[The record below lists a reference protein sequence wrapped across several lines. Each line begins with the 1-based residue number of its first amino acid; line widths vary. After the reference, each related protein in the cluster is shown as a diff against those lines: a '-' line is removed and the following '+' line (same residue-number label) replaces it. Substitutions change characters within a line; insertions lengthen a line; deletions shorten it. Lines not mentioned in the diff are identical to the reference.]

1 MLRRIVRVVLAFTV
15 IPVLV
20 AHFSDPAET
29 SAFAQTSNVKLK
41 VRAALYDHD
50 LNLKAVPHLA
60 IELRNLD
67 APASASISIQTN
79 LDGNADAE
87 LPPGHYQLVAA
98 KPVEFQ
104 GKTYTWT
111 VDLHLTKPENSVE
124 LSNDNAT
131 ATDLSGGRG
140 AQVDQLA
147 DQFKRLKPSIVTIW
161 TAEGH
166 GTGFLVDP
174 LGLIITN
181 QHVVSDHTYL
191 AAQFDSS
198 HKITAEL
205 LSADKQRDVAVVR
218 VNLSAI
224 PEAVVAPIAQG
235 QGTLLEGERVFT
247 IGNPLDQEKVL
258 TSGIVSKVSDDAI
271 ISDININPGNS
282 GGPLFNSSG
291 MVVGIT
297 TYGIERNS
305 GPGLSGILP
314 ISVALESL
322 ADAKAKAASAP
333 IPSARLLP
341 VIPAAKYPPDGL
353 RALGTK
359 AWEKKVYY
367 FTAGEFEVEIVTPVT
382 AFSAAQEQATRAEKE
397 RDKRAKKAGA
407 TPAEAPQ
414 ASNIDAKYD
423 AVIRLHARPRLR
435 TAWMKSLGEGMV
447 TGGMAPNTMHFK
459 ADFLRMRLLCGTNV
473 IEPIVP
479 GRVPLTV
486 VGQNAYVRVN
496 DATYEGL
503 YTYPADAISPQ
514 CQQVTL
520 EIYSV
525 KDPDKP
531 VTHPLDGNA
540 VQQIW
545 NDFEPYRKVQS
556 AAK

>member
-1 MLRRIVRVVLAFTV
+1 MLRRIVRVVLAFTSIPIV
-15 IPVLV
+15 IFLSGAV
-20 AHFSDPAET
+20 AIRL
-29 SAFAQTSNVKLK
+29 FAQTPNVKLK
-41 VRAALYDHD
+41 VRAALYDRD
-50 LNLKAVPHLA
+50 LNLKPVPHLA

-67 APASASISIQTN
+67 NPAAAPLSIQTN
-79 LDGNADAE
+79 LDGFADTE
-87 LPPGHYQLVAA
+87 LTPGHYQLVAN
-98 KPVEFQ
+98 KPIEFQ
-104 GKTYTWT
+104 GKTYAWN
-111 VDLHLTKPENSVE
+111 VDLHLTKSENSIE

-131 ATDLSGGRG
+131 TTDLSGGRG

-174 LGLIITN
+174 AGLIITN

-205 LSADKQRDVAVVR
+205 LSSDKPKDVAILR

-224 PEAVVAPIAQG
+224 PEAVIAPLAKG

-322 ADAKAKAASAP
+322 ADAKAKAAAASL
-333 IPSARLLP
+333 PSARLLP
-341 VIPAAKYPPDGL
+341 VIPPTKYPPEGL
-353 RALGTK
+353 RALGNK

-382 AFSAAQEQATRAEKE
+382 AFSAVKEQATRAEKE

-407 TPAEAPQ
+407 PPSETPQ

-435 TAWMKSLGEGMV
+435 TAWMKSLGEGMA

-459 ADFLRMRLLCGTNV
+459 ADFLRMRLLCGSNV
-473 IEPIVP
+473 VEPIVP
-479 GRVPLTV
+479 GRVPLTI

-520 EIYSV
+520 ELYSV
-525 KDPDKP
+525 KEPDKP
-531 VTHPLDGNA
+531 VTHPIEANA
-540 VQQIW
+540 IQQIW

-556 AAK
+556 GSK